1 MITMKLP
8 PRGGR
13 LPGLCAALLTL
24 GLISACAT
32 RTSNPGVDRELD
44 TLVGFQ
50 TGLFTSAP
58 QAARDENYQV
68 VEFRAARVWPARVD
82 GYWIY
87 SEQQVEGT
95 PAPYRQRIQRY
106 FRDDAGVIRLRVYTL
121 PDVERLI
128 GAWREPGRLD
138 AVAPAALNAEE
149 GCDNLYRETPDGAY
163 EGSTIEQECRNNWRG
178 AAYMRS
184 VSRVTA
190 GGFVNWDR
198 GFTAQG
204 EHVWGPTGGGYEFT
218 KLQDL

>member
-1 MITMKLP
+1 MRLP
-8 PRGGR
+8 PHSHR
-13 LPGLCAALLTL
+13 LAGLAAGLLALVFVT
-24 GLISACAT
+24 ACAT
-32 RTSNPGVDRELD
+32 RGSVPGVDRELE

-58 QAARDENYQV
+58 QAARDEDYQV
-68 VEFRAARVWPARVD
+68 VEFRAARIWPDRND
-82 GYWIY
+82 GHWVY

-106 FRDDAGVIRLRVYTL
+106 FRDDDGVIRLRVYTL
-121 PDVERLI
+121 PEVEHLV
-128 GAWREPGRLD
+128 GAWRDPGRLD
-138 AVAPAALNAEE
+138 AVPVASLNAEE
-149 GCDNLYRETPDGAY
+149 GCDNLYRMTAEGTF
-163 EGSTIEQECRNNWRG
+163 EGSTIEQDCRNNWRG

-190 GGFVNWDR
+190 EGFVNWDR
-198 GFTAQG
+198 GFTAAG

>member
-1 MITMKLP
+1 MNSP
-8 PRGGR
+8 PCSGR
-13 LPGLCAALLTL
+13 LPGLATVLLTL
-24 GLISACAT
+24 VLTSACAT
-32 RTSNPGVDRELD
+32 QASKPSVDRELA
-44 TLVGFQ
+44 TLVSFQ

-58 QAARDENYQV
+58 QAARDESYQV
-68 VEFRAARVWPARVD
+68 VEFRAARIWPDRAD
-82 GYWIY
+82 GHWVY
-87 SEQQVEGT
+87 SEQQVGGT

-106 FRDDAGVIRLRVYTL
+106 FRDDADEIRLRVYTL
-121 PDVERLI
+121 PDVEQLI

-138 AVAPAALNAEE
+138 AVPMASLNAEE
-149 GCDNLYRETPDGAY
+149 GCDNLYRATPDGDY
-163 EGSTIEQECRNNWRG
+163 EGSTIEQDCRNNWRG

-190 GGFVNWDR
+190 EGFVNWDR